1 MQTRRLVSRP
11 GRSRR
16 GAPGRYAEAWLR
28 RALSWLALGLLA
40 LSASAQQAAVPKA
53 AGETPGAGQE
63 EVPAPERVEIA
74 PGARDPAIAG
84 RLRDILEATGWLDA
98 PAVTV
103 RDGVVFLAGATDR
116 EQYRAWAAD
125 LARRTEGV
133 VAVVNRIEVREQ
145 PAWNLAPVARELER
159 LGRRTLLAL
168 PYLLVAAVIL
178 SLAWWAAK
186 GFTWLARRLLARRVR
201 APLLRD
207 VLARIAGLALF
218 LLGLYV
224 VLRISGLTRLA
235 VTVLGGTG
243 LLGLIIGIAFRDITE
258 NFLASILLSTQRPF
272 QSGDFVDISGIEGYV
287 QRLTTRATSLMTLD
301 GNHVEIPNATVY
313 KSPIHNFTSN
323 PNRRLSFSVGIGY
336 DDSIAEA
343 QAVALEVLAAHPAV
357 LDRPEPQVLADGL
370 GASTVSLVVYFW
382 LDGRVHSWLKVKSA
396 LIRLVKRA
404 FQEQGISMPS
414 DVREVVFP
422 RGVPVQREEGRRAGQ
437 GVRHERPVAESSAV
451 ATGAE
456 AGLASDARELG
467 DQAARSRPP
476 DEGPDLL
483 EQPPARR

>member
-1 MQTRRLVSRP
+1 MEDAYRKQ
-11 GRSRR
+11 
-16 GAPGRYAEAWLR
+16 Y
-28 RALSWLALGLLA
+28 
-40 LSASAQQAAVPKA
+40 QAK
-53 AGETPGAGQE
+53 Q
-63 EVPAPERVEIA
+63 
-74 PGARDPAIAG
+74 RDEP
-84 RLRDILEATGWLDA
+84 
-98 PAVTV
+98 
-103 RDGVVFLAGATDR
+103 
-116 EQYRAWAAD
+116 
-125 LARRTEGV
+125 
-133 VAVVNRIEVREQ
+133 
-145 PAWNLAPVARELER
+145 PAWDLAPVAEELKR
-159 LGRRTLLAL
+159 LGRRTLIAL
-168 PYLLVAAVIL
+168 PFLLVATLILVI
-178 SLAWWAAK
+178 AGWAAK

-207 VLARIAGLALF
+207 VIARIAGIALF

-272 QSGDFVDISGIEGYV
+272 QSGDVVEINGIEGYV

-313 KSPIHNFTSN
+313 KSQIQNFTAN
-323 PNRRLSFSVGIGY
+323 PNRRVSFGVGIGY

-343 QAVALEVLAAHPAV
+343 QAVALQVLAEHPAV

-370 GASTVSLVVYFW
+370 GPSTVNLVVYCW
-382 LDGRVHSWLKVKSA
+382 IDGQAHSWLKVESA

-404 FQEQGISMPS
+404 FQTHGISLPS

-422 RGVPVQREEGRRAGQ
+422 RGVQVQMAEPDAGRPAWPVDEPARS
-437 GVRHERPVAESSAV
+437 VAEPSAV

-456 AGLASDARELG
+456 AGLASDAGELQ
-467 DQAARSRPP
+467 DQAAHSRPL
-476 DEGPDLL
+476 DEGQDLL
-483 EQPPARR
+483 RESPARR